1 MNSSDA
7 HRSREHGPPSLNLLP
22 PSTLGSSKA
31 HRDKIHIQAYRKK
44 KTGKLKLPSRRG
56 RKKVTWGPAWLT
68 KGRKK
73 SGLGDLNRNK
83 KRIFSKAVLSDAGS
97 RSIIVAGRSKG

>member
-44 KTGKLKLPSRRG
+44 KDWKAQATLKERQKKGHMGPSL
-56 RKKVTWGPAWLT
+56 A
-68 KGRKK
+68 
-73 SGLGDLNRNK
+73 N
-83 KRIFSKAVLSDAGS
+83 
-97 RSIIVAGRSKG
+97 

>member
-1 MNSSDA
+1 MGA
-7 HRSREHGPPSLNLLP
+7 VKPTWTK
-22 PSTLGSSKA
+22 STFRLTE
-31 HRDKIHIQAYRKK
+31 KK